1 MNFGFV
7 IETGALYF
15 IVIQVDRLIIVSS
28 LLDLAQLLGSLDD

>member
-1 MNFGFV
+1 MNFGFAM
-7 IETGALYF
+7 ETGALYF